1 MKFKHHLDFLSIITF
16 SFTVTVIQS
25 DDINFTSS
33 NEEIVEKHNNQFDFM
48 LFAQIW
54 PISGCLEW
62 EERSED
68 NTCYLPGKFFS
79 ISRKKNSFSFPRD
92 SREYSYLKK
101 FVDTK
106 IF

>member
-16 SFTVTVIQS
+16 SFTFTVIQS

-62 EERSED
+62 EKSAGGIYGKCKQSEI
-68 NTCYLPGKFFS
+68 NTYPKNEILPNRQGFDS
-79 ISRKKNSFSFPRD
+79 IGESVVF
-92 SREYSYLKK
+92 L
-101 FVDTK
+101 
-106 IF
+106 